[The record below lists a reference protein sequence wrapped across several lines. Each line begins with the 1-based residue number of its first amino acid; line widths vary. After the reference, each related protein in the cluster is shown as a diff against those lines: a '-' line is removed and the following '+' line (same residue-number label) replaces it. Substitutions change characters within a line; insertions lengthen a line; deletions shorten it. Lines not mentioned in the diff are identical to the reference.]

1 MIYFSLALAVA
12 CCGGI
17 ATAEILHLQSE
28 YYIAGLLISLVAMG
42 EMRYRKKMLCVFLIP
57 FFFFLGAW
65 RLQYVSE
72 EYHKLPVYLIGHT
85 LYMEGVIEE
94 QKNTYE
100 SDKGRVTRYVFSLT
114 QFSYKGEDLRY
125 AASGRVYITLPA
137 LPSWLPS
144 THIGIT
150 GSIHAV
156 KYYKNT
162 GMYDAR
168 HRDRER
174 YMIGAVYVDTLNDIR
189 YLKEASGWPLFAW
202 NMREN
207 MTRNFMTVLSKE
219 NSYLLSSL
227 LFGGH
232 YEDLPKTLI
241 DSFSTTGL
249 IHILSV
255 SGSHVSL
262 LLSIVQLAGGI
273 FGLRERRLFI
283 VSALLV
289 VFYGALSNFTA
300 PVIRSVIMGLIS
312 AYSLVARRD
321 YTSCHALAAAV
332 IAMVLYSPYLL
343 YDLSFQLSCGASAG
357 IVLLQHPVRKKL
369 ASLPHFLQESMTV
382 CLSAQVLLVP
392 FLFANFFAFPL
403 YSFLANLII
412 GPVLDSTIV
421 LGLIAAFLG
430 ISFTP
435 GMTVLL
441 WIINPLLT
449 LAVHGNYFIAALP
462 YSRIWSGALS
472 LSSVIAYYI
481 FVGVLFFP
489 LPKKKKLILFSVL
502 LVSINVLWRQ
512 WNRPE
517 AVVYVFDMGNDRATC
532 SIHSDSSI
540 HVWYNKSQWSNPE
553 QIACVLTPA
562 LRHKGIFSI
571 DTAYI
576 SGYEP
581 KQTAQQ
587 LTEQFSIGHITT
599 VPADKEHQQKYCEA
613 VPGMVPYYIC
623 DRLPHGVIFPKSC
636 IEIRSLQYGTEK
648 ISFPKEAA
656 ALILFRSGKGDMGWE
671 NWQEEAAY
679 YGIPCFSPFRTGE
692 IIAVFRKGKWRF
704 SSYGGD
710 SE

>member
-1 MIYFSLALAVA
+1 MIYFSLVLATA

-17 ATAEILHLQSE
+17 ATAEILHLQHE
-28 YYIAGLLISLVAMG
+28 YYIAGLVINLIAMG
-42 EMRYRKKMLCVFLIP
+42 AMHYRKKMFFLFLIP
-57 FFFFLGAW
+57 LFFFLGAS

-72 EYHKLPVYLIGHT
+72 EYHKLPAYLIGHAI
-85 LYMEGVIEE
+85 YMEGVIEE

-100 SDKGRVTRYVFSLT
+100 SDKGKVTRYVFSLT
-114 QFSYKGEDLRY
+114 QFSYKGENVRH

-137 LPSWLPS
+137 LPSCLPS
-144 THIGIT
+144 SHIGVT

-162 GMYDAR
+162 GMYDAL
-168 HRDRER
+168 HRDREQ
-174 YMIGAVYVDTLNDIR
+174 YIIGTVYVDTPQDIR

-202 NMREN
+202 NIREN
-207 MTRNFMTVLSKE
+207 MTRNFMTILSKE

-232 YEDLPKTLI
+232 YEDLPKILI
-241 DSFSTTGL
+241 NSFSTTGL

-262 LLSIVQLAGGI
+262 LLSIVQLIGGF

-283 VSALLV
+283 LSAVLV

-332 IAMVLYSPYLL
+332 IVMVLYSPYLL

-357 IVLLQHPVRKKL
+357 IVLLQQPVRKKL
-369 ASLPHFLQESMTV
+369 TSLPNFLQESLTV
-382 CLSAQVLLVP
+382 CISAQILLVP
-392 FLFANFFAFPL
+392 FLFANFFSFPL

-430 ISFTP
+430 IFFTP

-449 LAVHGNYFIAALP
+449 LAVNGNYFIAALP

-472 LSSVIAYYI
+472 LSSIVAYYI
-481 FVGVLFFP
+481 FVGTLFFP
-489 LPKKKKLILFSVL
+489 LPKKKKLILFSVF
-502 LVSINVLWRQ
+502 LVSINFLWRQ

-517 AVVYVFDMGNDRATC
+517 AVIYVFDMGNDRATC
-532 SIHSDSSI
+532 SIHSDSSV

-562 LRHKGIFSI
+562 LRHKGIFSL

-576 SGYEP
+576 SGYEA

-587 LTEQFSIGHITT
+587 LTEQFSIGHLTT
-599 VPADKEHQQKYCEA
+599 VPAGKEYKQSYYEA
-613 VPGMVPYYIC
+613 VAGRVPYYIY
-623 DRLPHGVIFPKSC
+623 DTISHGIILPTAC
-636 IEIRSLQYGTEK
+636 IEIRSLRHGTEK
-648 ISFPKEAA
+648 IPFPKEAA

-671 NWQEEAAY
+671 TWQEEAAY